1 MRRMMWGHLL
11 IFAGASAVLVWH
23 RSCAVVRE
31 PTIDPHDEE
40 HSLDNRRLFASL
52 VTGVAVVFWAAL
64 VEAKQR
70 PLKTE
75 EPEAIGSGLIL
86 IESGVD
92 YQRG

>member
-1 MRRMMWGHLL
+1 M
-11 IFAGASAVLVWH
+11 
-23 RSCAVVRE
+23 VRE